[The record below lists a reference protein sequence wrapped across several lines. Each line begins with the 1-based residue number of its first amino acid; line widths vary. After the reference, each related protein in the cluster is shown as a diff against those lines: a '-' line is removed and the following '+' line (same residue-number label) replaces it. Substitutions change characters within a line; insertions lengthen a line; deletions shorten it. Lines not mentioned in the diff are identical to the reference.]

1 MKSETQALHLA
12 KIMQKHISYAQYE
25 LALPFIRVRNSKLKK
40 LRVNDVLR
48 LDMKVLKFILIDG
61 STVCAELVLQW
72 VEGYYSL
79 VITGL
84 HKKNILLN
92 KSHKYKTVK
101 LSVEKCQMKSLSI
114 GNSLDAAQFELE
126 KIMLISD
133 GQKIAQG
140 TLINVDDMVS
150 MKINEIY
157 R

>member
-1 MKSETQALHLA
+1 MKGETQALHLA

-40 LRVNDVLR
+40 LRVNNVLR
-48 LDMKVLKFILIDG
+48 LDMKVLEFILIDG
-61 STVCAELVLQW
+61 STVCAELALQW
-72 VEGYYSL
+72 MEGGYTI

-92 KSHKYKTVK
+92 ESHKYETVK
-101 LSVEKCQMKSLSI
+101 LSFGKYKMKSLNV
-114 GNSLDAAQFELE
+114 GNRLDISQFELE

-133 GQKIAQG
+133 GKKIAQG

-150 MKINEIY
+150 VKINVVY